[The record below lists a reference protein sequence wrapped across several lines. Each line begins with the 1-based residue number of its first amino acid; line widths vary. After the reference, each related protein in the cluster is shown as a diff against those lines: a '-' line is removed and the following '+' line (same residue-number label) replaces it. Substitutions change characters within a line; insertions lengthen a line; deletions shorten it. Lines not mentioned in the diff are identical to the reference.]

1 MTRMSTPASRR
12 CGADRYQL
20 FLAIEREA
28 KPPQLPAARPD
39 EYEKPIGII
48 ELEVFWRGLGE
59 AKFGVGQGHV
69 GYDEKTGVQ
78 PEYVPQFWR
87 LTLVRADPGWR
98 IKPLGV
104 NDFRGSGRI
113 SLG

>member
-1 MTRMSTPASRR
+1 MSTPASRR

-69 GYDEKTGVQ
+69 GYMMKKLGYSPNMYPSFGGSLWSGLTQAGGQNPWESTTFVVQ
-78 PEYVPQFWR
+78 GG
-87 LTLVRADPGWR
+87 LA
-98 IKPLGV
+98 
-104 NDFRGSGRI
+104 
-113 SLG
+113 